1 MERENQSCKEDSEV
15 AVIFVHSGVDS
26 VLVPLSFVSRRSLQ
40 GGVFSFVWREM
51 QKQSLMVDAW
61 MREAQEAL
69 KLVED
74 VETRVK
80 NKNPH
85 QEEEEEDENLR
96 LTEIAR
102 SKLFEVGVKVDRLES
117 LLRNPPSK
125 PILTNEDLEYRWKML
140 SDIQLRTRVL
150 ALSLYAI
157 PSPNRPES
165 LPTAC
170 TVENIRTVNRDEP
183 DQMKASI
190 SEDDPEM
197 LRPLIYLLFL
207 SSHSQTVKKAKCR

>member
-1 MERENQSCKEDSEV
+1 M
-15 AVIFVHSGVDS
+15 H
-26 VLVPLSFVSRRSLQ
+26 
-40 GGVFSFVWREM
+40 
-51 QKQSLMVDAW
+51 KQSLMVDAW

-74 VETRVK
+74 VGTRVK

-85 QEEEEEDENLR
+85 LEQEEEENLR

-102 SKLFEVGVKVDRLES
+102 SKLFEVGVKIDRLEA
-117 LLRNPPSK
+117 LLHNPPSK

-157 PSPNRPES
+157 PSPNRPGS

-197 LRPLIYLLFL
+197 LRPLISDSEKGQVRIKQYSTSTSMSLLQNAFWTVCVLLGSAILLFIL
-207 SSHSQTVKKAKCR
+207 ILVCAVIYPR

>member
-125 PILTNEDLEYRWKML
+125 PIFAFAELMKIW
-140 SDIQLRTRVL
+140 
-150 ALSLYAI
+150 
-157 PSPNRPES
+157 
-165 LPTAC
+165 
-170 TVENIRTVNRDEP
+170 NIGGRCYP
-183 DQMKASI
+183 I
-190 SEDDPEM
+190 S
-197 LRPLIYLLFL
+197 
-207 SSHSQTVKKAKCR
+207 S

>member
-1 MERENQSCKEDSEV
+1 M
-15 AVIFVHSGVDS
+15 H
-26 VLVPLSFVSRRSLQ
+26 
-40 GGVFSFVWREM
+40 
-51 QKQSLMVDAW
+51 KQSLMVDAW

-85 QEEEEEDENLR
+85 QEQQQEDENLR

-117 LLRNPPSK
+117 LLHNPPSK

-157 PSPNRPES
+157 PSPNRPQS
-165 LPTAC
+165 LHTAC

-197 LRPLIYLLFL
+197 LRPLISDSEKGQVQIKQYSTTSMSLLQNAFW
-207 SSHSQTVKKAKCR
+207 TVCVLLGSAILIFILILICAVIYPR